1 MRLHIAKCLT
11 KKVQSKSPALGWTP
25 ARDAWRGRSAGRLL
39 KRRGKD
45 SQTEL
50 SSPDVGCVD
59 FCLGFLVFF
68 VGVLFFVFF
77 FRRGARIKSEV

>member
-68 VGVLFFVFF
+68 CWWFLVGFF
-77 FRRGARIKSEV
+77 FSEGGPG